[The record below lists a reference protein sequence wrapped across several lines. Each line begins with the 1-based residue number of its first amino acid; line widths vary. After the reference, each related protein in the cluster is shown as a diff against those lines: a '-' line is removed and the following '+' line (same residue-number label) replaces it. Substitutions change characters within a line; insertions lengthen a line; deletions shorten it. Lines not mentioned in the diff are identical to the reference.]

1 MGESVKQRNF
11 GVEVFLRLLGRE
23 DIIVT
28 LYKFY
33 KRLPRVIFSFQPSLI
48 KIIEKSFYR
57 VTFAALGQNKGGQID
72 IIFPIEK
79 DKGGYFFPL
88 PELDISSK
96 LSSLNGR
103 IDQKLVLQDIISRFH
118 KGIDVFVNLPIFS
131 QLVSLSQNLSQGFS
145 LEDYIKNFTKTILSQ
160 QVSQYKQVDIFKNIL
175 IYERKLLPLMR
186 ISALF
191 IDGLYFDVNNLFL
204 GEFTNS
210 YIKKVIMERIGGLL
224 SEETKIGFFI
234 ALFEPHLYSIIKREK
249 SSYLESR
256 IPIIDNNLYLPLA
269 LWVYRQRIMLDYRM
283 DRKGFKYFT
292 DIKQEEFLSYINDEK
307 YRNYIDMVKERKDI
321 RSILY
326 PVIFEIKK
334 FSPNPLAIVNY
345 LEFIS
350 LCKDK
355 GETYMKRV
363 STKEFLSLWLHAF
376 ELGWDK
382 ELVKYLSTVLE
393 LIKYPHIVSLM
404 MKQKSVHLI
413 LLFEH
418 SGFVNYFKNHS
429 IDDCD
434 FDSLYKIFSRDKG
447 LFEQIFPYLHLKE
460 EKFIYRMAK
469 LLEDADVVNSGILL
483 NSGVKKFINSLEIYE
498 SWQAKNIVCLLQN
511 FPFAQDVIKYGYA
524 SFSGNIED
532 IEDKLGFSLWFC
544 HNKEELIKKISLA
557 RISDFY
563 LGGLSD
569 IKLREAFI
577 KFIQKYGQEVCN
589 KIMEDIKYVRGEG
602 EIKKDSYLR
611 IIDLLV
617 SIDHAHR
624 LCRRREVVE
633 FIQFVAETFLEK
645 DWEEFF
651 KKFVHINGSSWE
663 DYQEFFK
670 AYNVNI
676 ILKAMRTKC
685 DISQIK
691 IIVDTYSN
699 LKEERQIVLC
709 ERLLNLLKNK
719 KLCLELVEK
728 MCAHIIKKN
737 YAITEFGI
745 VQIEN
750 EKSPTTIIDLL
761 NRYENDDDFQ
771 KKFLQI

>member
-1 MGESVKQRNF
+1 
-11 GVEVFLRLLGRE
+11 
-23 DIIVT
+23 
-28 LYKFY
+28 
-33 KRLPRVIFSFQPSLI
+33 QPSLI

-57 VTFAALGQNKGGQID
+57 VTFATLAQSRGGQID

-79 DKGGYFFPL
+79 DKGGYFFPI
-88 PELDISSK
+88 PELRISSK
-96 LSSLNGR
+96 LSSLKGMVE
-103 IDQKLVLQDIISRFH
+103 QKLVLQDIIFRFH
-118 KGIDVFVNLPIFS
+118 KGIDVFVSLPIFS
-131 QLVSLSQNLSQGFS
+131 HLVSLSQNLSQGFS
-145 LEDYIKNFTKTILSQ
+145 LEDYIKKFTETLLVQ
-160 QVSQYKQVDIFKNIL
+160 QLSQYKQVDIFKNIL

-186 ISALF
+186 VSALF
-191 IDGLYFDVNNLFL
+191 IEGLYFDIKNIFL
-204 GEFTNS
+204 GEFTDV

-249 SSYLESR
+249 SAYLESR
-256 IPIIDNNLYLPLA
+256 IGLIDNNLYLPLA
-269 LWVYRQRIMLDYRM
+269 LWIYHQRIILDYRM

-292 DIKQEEFLSYINDEK
+292 NIKQEEFLSYINDEK
-307 YRNYIDMVKERKDI
+307 YRNYVETVKERKDI
-321 RSILY
+321 RSVFY

-334 FSPNPLAIVNY
+334 LSESPLAIGNY
-345 LEFIS
+345 LEFVS

-355 GETYMKRV
+355 GEIYMKRV
-363 STKEFLSLWLHAF
+363 ATKEFLSIWLHAF
-376 ELGWDK
+376 KLGWDK
-382 ELVKYLSTVLE
+382 ELLKYLSTVLE
-393 LIKYPHIVSLM
+393 LIKYSHIVNLM
-404 MKQKSVHLI
+404 MKQKSAHLI
-413 LLFEH
+413 FLFQH
-418 SGFVNYFKNHS
+418 SGFVNYFKNHI

-434 FDSLYKIFSRDKG
+434 FVSLYKIFSRDKG

-469 LLEDADVVNSGILL
+469 LLEDADMVNSGILV
-483 NSGVKKFINSLEIYE
+483 NRAVKKFINSLDIYE

-511 FPFAQDVIKYGYA
+511 FSFAQDAIKYGYTP
-524 SFSGNIED
+524 FSGNIED
-532 IEDKLGFSLWFC
+532 IEDKVSFSLWFC
-544 HNKEELIKKISLA
+544 DNREELIKKVSLA
-557 RISDFY
+557 RIADSY
-563 LGGLSD
+563 LGELSD

-577 KFIQKYGQEVCN
+577 KFVQKYGQEVGN
-589 KIMEDIKYVRGEG
+589 KIMEDIKYVRGER

-611 IIDLLV
+611 IINLLV

-633 FIQFVAETFLEK
+633 FLQFVAETFLEK
-645 DWEEFF
+645 DWDEFS

-709 ERLLNLLKNK
+709 ERLINLLKAK
-719 KLCLELVEK
+719 KLCLELVDK
-728 MCAHIIKKN
+728 ICAHIIKKN

-745 VQIEN
+745 VQIEK
-750 EKSPTTIIDLL
+750 EKSPTSIIDLL
-761 NRYENDDDFQ
+761 DRYEDDKEFQ
-771 KKFLQI
+771 KNFLQI